1 MKKILSVLSVLAV
14 LSTVAITAFAATD
27 TTSPTDVTGLKAV
40 AGDAQVS
47 LSWDV
52 ATDNVGIGGYS
63 LYYGLTP
70 AKTAADKWTFG
81 KTDVGNVVKYDVKN
95 LKNGITYYFAVIAYD
110 TATPVNKSASYS
122 NQVFATPVAG
132 LGLESDT
139 VAPTV
144 VKAEAISKS
153 EVKVEFS
160 EKVQL
165 SKAVEQ
171 APEQAF
177 TIEDDDT
184 IESLEVLDAKV
195 VELKDMEEADVLA
208 GKEGKLVLLT
218 TETQKKDAK
227 YVLTA
232 KIDIEDLAK
241 NPIVSGTSDTAPFT
255 GSDKEPKDK
264 DVTPPEMLKVSANDT
279 TTLLIKFNESIVLG
293 LEPAKQFTI
302 YLSGTN
308 KEGALEV
315 KSVLL
320 GDDTEVDPVTGSL
333 SDGKDTQVL
342 LTVAEMQKDKTYMLE
357 VTDVQDVVGNKI
369 STDKNTIE
377 FKVEA
382 AVVSVDTDQDGTD
395 GTDGVDGVD
404 GSGETPATL
413 VDAEKFVAKLVKK
426 DETLS
431 VVLSWTLPIGEVS
444 KLQKMYRSAD
454 SGVTYGDEAELT
466 KDAKAYTADKNLK
479 VGDTLWFKLTQVD
492 GAGTE
497 SKGVIAKVKL
507 TETGPEL
514 IGLVLVSLGLGRV
527 FGKKRK

>member
-1 MKKILSVLSVLAV
+1 MKKLLSVLSVLAV

-27 TTSPTDVTGLKAV
+27 TTSPTDVTGLTAV
-40 AGDAQVS
+40 AGDRQVS

-52 ATDNVGIGGYS
+52 ATDNVGIGGYNV
-63 LYYGLTP
+63 YYGLKP
-70 AKTAADKWTFG
+70 AKTAADTWTFG

-95 LKNGITYYFAVIAYD
+95 LENDTTYYFAVIAYD
-110 TATPVNKSASYS
+110 TATPANKSVSYS
-122 NQVFATPVAG
+122 NQVSATTVAG
-132 LGLESDT
+132 LGLATDE

-160 EKVQL
+160 EKVQF

-195 VELKDMEEADVLA
+195 VELKDMDEADVLA
-208 GKEGKLVLLT
+208 GKEGMLVLLT

-232 KIDIEDLAK
+232 KIDVEDLAK

-264 DVTPPEMLKVSANDT
+264 DVTPPEMLKVSAQDT
-279 TTLLIKFNESIVLG
+279 TTVLVKFNESVVLG

-320 GDDTEVDPVTGSL
+320 GDETEVDPVTGATVG
-333 SDGKDTQVL
+333 GKDTQVL
-342 LTVAEMQKDKTYMLE
+342 LTVAELQKDKTYMLE
-357 VTDVQDVVGNKI
+357 VTDVQDAAGNKI

-382 AVVSVDTDQDGTD
+382 ATAAVDTDQGGTD
-395 GTDGVDGVD
+395 VDVD
-404 GSGETPATL
+404 VDTPAAL
-413 VDAEKFVAKLVKK
+413 VDAENLVAKLVKK

-431 VVLSWTLPIGEVS
+431 VVLSWTLPTGEVS
-444 KLQKMYRSAD
+444 KLQKMYRSSD
-454 SGVTYGDEAELT
+454 SGTTYGSEAELA

-492 GAGTE
+492 GAGVE
-497 SKGVIAKVKL
+497 SKGITTKVTL
-507 TETGPEL
+507 TETGPGL
-514 IGLVLVSLGLGRV
+514 IGLVLVSLGLGGV
-527 FGKKRK
+527 FGKKKK